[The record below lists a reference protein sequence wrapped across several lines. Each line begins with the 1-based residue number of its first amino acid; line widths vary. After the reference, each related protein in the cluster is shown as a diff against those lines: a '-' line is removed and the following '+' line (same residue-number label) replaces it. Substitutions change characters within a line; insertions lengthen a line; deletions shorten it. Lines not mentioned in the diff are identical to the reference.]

1 MRSVAKTVGP
11 ARSWDEESLARLVA
25 MNADGHGDREIAL
38 ALGRTVASVQHKRHL
53 LRLSTP
59 VDHRRGRRLRA
70 DGGAEGALAD
80 IG

>member
-1 MRSVAKTVGP
+1 MRSVVKTVGP

-25 MNADGHGDREIAL
+25 MNADGQGDREIAL

-59 VDHRRGRRLRA
+59 VDHRRGRRMRME
-70 DGGAEGALAD
+70 GMEEGAPA
-80 IG
+80 